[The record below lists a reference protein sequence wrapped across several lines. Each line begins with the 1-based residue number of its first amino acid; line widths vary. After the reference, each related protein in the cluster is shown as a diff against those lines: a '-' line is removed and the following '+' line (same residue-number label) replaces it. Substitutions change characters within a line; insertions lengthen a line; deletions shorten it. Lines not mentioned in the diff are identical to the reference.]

1 MPSAKVQMLPNAP
14 ETKMDPTPPPPPLP
28 LLQRIGAPPISSVSP
43 ITECA
48 QNGHSFVKRKRQGS
62 GKSRN
67 AGRINSRRCDS
78 LHNGTHRWG
87 RMMYGGMGLIPD
99 ISFDADTF
107 NRIRGARGPK

>member
-1 MPSAKVQMLPNAP
+1 
-14 ETKMDPTPPPPPLP
+14 MDDGGGGGMSSKRALN
-28 LLQRIGAPPISSVSP
+28 LWGGADNNPDYL
-43 ITECA
+43 
-48 QNGHSFVKRKRQGS
+48 R
-62 GKSRN
+62 
-67 AGRINSRRCDS
+67 RINSRRCDS